1 MVEIIYITQAGN
13 TMGNFFDKNMELR
26 RECLNFIKEAVI
38 AKGGRYEF
46 ATQEEIDSDDF
57 EVWDLA
63 IVSKVDKYEDNYNYG
78 ITSITLE
85 RDSLWF
91 NGLCHGE
98 DSSDY
103 CFGESEIETSTLCD
117 IADMIE

>member
-1 MVEIIYITQAGN
+1 MVAIISTTQAGN

-63 IVSKVDKYEDNYNYG
+63 IVSKVDKYEDNYDYG

-117 IADMIE
+117 IADMVE